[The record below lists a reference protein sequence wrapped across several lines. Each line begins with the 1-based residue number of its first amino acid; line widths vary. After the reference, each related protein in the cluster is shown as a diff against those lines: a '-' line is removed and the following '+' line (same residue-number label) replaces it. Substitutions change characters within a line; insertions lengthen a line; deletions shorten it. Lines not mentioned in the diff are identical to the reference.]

1 MNRREVAG
9 KEITQCLGDGIRRTY
24 LILLKMSL
32 PLYIYCLYNKFCTEN
47 KEVEIA
53 KREGERIKTLTKV

>member
-24 LILLKMSL
+24 LILLKMEDQDKTPKKL
-32 PLYIYCLYNKFCTEN
+32 NED
-47 KEVEIA
+47 EI
-53 KREGERIKTLTKV
+53 GKVPKKSSN